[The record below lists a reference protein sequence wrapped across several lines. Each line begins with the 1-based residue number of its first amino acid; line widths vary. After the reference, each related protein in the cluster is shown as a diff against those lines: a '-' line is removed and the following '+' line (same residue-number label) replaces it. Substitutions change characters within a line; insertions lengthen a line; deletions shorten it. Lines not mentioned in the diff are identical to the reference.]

1 MILLF
6 CGDWII
12 CAFELEG
19 ELGKIGRLMC
29 RLGMRGLKEGERG
42 AGVNMAEGVFRGE
55 LMMLRPCGMLPLL
68 PVLLLSLSVV
78 SSALSLSGS
87 PSLVLSSSGFS
98 VSDALLLLL
107 LSVFVPFLPGSI

>member
-55 LMMLRPCGMLPLL
+55 LIMLRPCGMLPR
-68 PVLLLSLSVV
+68 P
-78 SSALSLSGS
+78 ALFLSGS
-87 PSLVLSSSGFS
+87 PSLVLSSSVFS